1 MIAAAMVMALTAC
14 GDSGGSSGTS
24 GSEPAKETAQAVA
37 QESTQG
43 TTQESSGGGN
53 VLDEKGRIIKYDPPI
68 DMSWAVVTSAVQQF
82 KNGDTYENNIWSR
95 KYLEDHGI
103 NLTVSFTADGTSNAY
118 NDKLNMQLASGDL
131 PDIIHSYQYEAF
143 KNAYDAGYVA
153 DLTDVFAEYASD
165 YLLECQRKYP
175 GSFDYVSFDGR
186 MHGISFFNDNRAGG
200 TLLWIRDD
208 WLENLGLSAPTNMDE
223 LYELAR
229 AFTFDDPDGDGVNDT
244 YGLGLN
250 KDLITDYTTIYGLL
264 SGFGVP
270 ADGGDGVYYRDAD
283 GVMTNAY
290 LQPGV
295 KGALAFLNKLYVDGI
310 IDPEFTVKDANVM
323 QEDIASGKIGMAFCR
338 QWGTWLPWNLVLEA
352 DGVITHSYPL
362 PVETGYERKIGI
374 GNDAGGEIF
383 FLNSKF
389 QHPEAFVLLCNT
401 FSSVYN
407 MYMTPEV
414 SSIYADDEQYRFSPV
429 VLTEPQEPLWQPV
442 LAEAFRTGDSADLP
456 ARLLNHYTKVSG
468 FESGEMRDSEAYGLW
483 GQYALGGSVD
493 ICLNTY
499 AKNGNLVQN
508 IIGALQPDSRSAY
521 RSLLEDLV
529 KQSFTDV
536 IITGDLSK
544 VDAFWASWKSIGGQE
559 ILDELD
565 KLYPAK

>member
-1 MIAAAMVMALTAC
+1 MKKAFAFFLAILSACSLVACSKSESPAAPAAPTA
-14 GDSGGSSGTS
+14 G
-24 GSEPAKETAQAVA
+24 AAQQAA
-37 QESTQG
+37 PQESA
-43 TTQESSGGGN
+43 GGN
-53 VLDEKGRIIKYDPPI
+53 VLDENGRIVKFDPPI
-68 DMSWAVVTSAVQQF
+68 DMTWAVTTSAVMQF
-82 KNGDTYENNIWSR
+82 KNGDTYDNNIWSR

-103 NLTVSFTADGTSNAY
+103 NLKVAFTADGTSGAY

-131 PDIIHSYQYEAF
+131 PDIVHSYQYDLF
-143 KNAYDAGYVA
+143 KNAYNAGYVK
-153 DLTDVFAEYASD
+153 DITDTYAQYASD
-165 YLLECQRKYP
+165 YLLECQQKYP

-186 MHGISFFNDNRAGG
+186 LHGISFFNDNRAGG

-208 WLENLGLSAPTNMDE
+208 WLENLGLSAPKTIDE
-223 LYELAR
+223 LYDLAY
-229 AFTFDDPDGDGVNDT
+229 AFTFNDPDGNGVADT
-244 YGLGLN
+244 FGLGIN

-270 ADGGDGVYYRDAD
+270 AEGDGTYFRGAD
-283 GVMTNAY
+283 GKMTNAY

-295 KGALAFLNKLYVDGI
+295 ADALGFLNKLYVDGI
-310 IDPEFTVKDANVM
+310 LDPEFTVKDANVM
-323 QEDIASGKIGMAFCR
+323 QEDIASGKIGMAFGR

-352 DGVITHSYPL
+352 DGVTVHSYPV
-362 PVETGYERKIGI
+362 PVATGYERKVGI

-389 QHPEAFVLLCNT
+389 KNPEAFVLLCNT

-442 LAEAFRTGDSADLP
+442 LAEAFRSGNSTDLP

-483 GQYALGGSVD
+483 GQYALGASVD
-493 ICLNTY
+493 ICLNVY
-499 AKNGNLVQN
+499 AKEGNLVQN
-508 IIGALQPDSRSAY
+508 IIGATQPESQSEY

-536 IITGDLSK
+536 ILTGDLSK
-544 VDAFWASWKSIGGQE
+544 VDSFRSSWLSIGGQQ

-565 KLYPAK
+565 ALSPAK